1 MRPTSSRGELI
12 TKISRRCRQP
22 SIMAQT
28 SFARGLPLLACR
40 RGQSFET
47 ISSSLPASPMRR
59 RISVSLRFSMGETEH
74 RYFHVRLLASTP
86 RERMLTRELATRTG
100 TCPASWLGPGHA
112 TDVPLSR
119 SWVSSGKLMKS
130 ALFASAASTRASASP
145 SPFQSRP
152 ARVYCCTQE
161 RS

>member
-12 TKISRRCRQP
+12 TRISRRCRQP
-22 SIMAQT
+22 STMAQT

-74 RYFHVRLLASTP
+74 RYSHVPIGLPPRASACSP
-86 RERMLTRELATRTG
+86 VSWATRTG
-100 TCPASWLGPGHA
+100 TCPASWLGPRHA